1 MRGDARGKWNFY
13 WSDGDYG
20 IEGDVRKNKSYYTLS
35 PLYINGHFMA
45 NEGPTFQSR
54 TQWDCVL
61 EAIKYAYDFQ
71 PRVEGQK
78 KKWWQFWKAESF
90 SADEVPDT
98 ISRYYMV
105 FVDNKNIGSYL
116 TVEEAQ
122 EVAESK
128 NGEVIEYIVK
138 LSDEERE
145 YVSKVNREFRQRQK
159 TGEFFKDWWW
169 KEESDRFSNAD
180 DPNLHYPTT
189 FPEETDFFDK
199 NILGEDDRQ
208 SKMSARGISDA
219 YGISPQ
225 MARILVS
232 SRVFG
237 MYMSQQNS
245 PATIEKYRQRILDAI
260 DDYAPQSEKEVQM
273 LKVLRPHMATRGVK
287 GPSPSFWTTYRGWS
301 YPKPELSYYYDDY
314 YDYPV
319 PFMGYELDKDYLV
332 EDYGAES
339 FGAEGGYSHQVFNT
353 TSKAHAEKVASLVP
367 DSIVIVNLHGIPDDS
382 SHYFVMSK
390 TSYDEARPY
399 FMGWLRENDYFRTNQ
414 FLSEVKYDAESFED
428 FKRILVGDRAIA
440 GDMGYMEGLEEYYEE
455 YLEDFT
461 GDNPES
467 FEDFQERILRE
478 HYADEDFKR
487 IIFGADGQ
495 PIYERKY
502 RQIVVDDKLKN
513 KLQTLESIIKSLNEA
528 IQGGRF
534 DVIETEALRRAVS
547 EVYFARD
554 IVMGG
559 YWESE
564 SFHSYKVAPDLS
576 SYTKAELVS
585 SIAGP
590 QGTAA
595 YDEVVYDPIAQSRLS
610 AETATQRFK
619 NYGNSLSGDTVCP
632 ACGDESW
639 DEYSDGDEWR
649 GYCGC
654 GYDFDAGS
662 ALPNPLLTF
671 YEMEA
676 LKEQGKLTSDQ
687 KEYLEWRITST
698 LSDLDSSS
706 HNKKYIQDELVAHGW
721 TLDRWGNAEPP
732 EESVSTLVGNAESID
747 SFSPARLM
755 ILGASIG
762 VALGLYNTRGE

>member
-1 MRGDARGKWNFY
+1 MPFKSKEQERYLQINEPEIYRDWVEKYGHFKGAESEADDPLKYLSITGYYPKVGRSRRYPVYTGDRWNPIYYGEVSMTGDARGKWNFY

-20 IEGDVRKNKSYYTLS
+20 IEGYVRKNKSYYTLS

-71 PRVEGQK
+71 PRVEDQK

-90 SADEVPDT
+90 GADEIVHCSFCSE
-98 ISRYYMV
+98 I
-105 FVDNKNIGSYL
+105 IGTEQEVYDEE
-116 TVEEAQ
+116 TVEWYNA
-122 EVAESK
+122 
-128 NGEVIEYIVK
+128 NGETVCPPCYKEWMK
-138 LSDEERE
+138 EWERD
-145 YVSKVNREFRQRQK
+145 
-159 TGEFFKDWWW
+159 TDM
-169 KEESDRFSNAD
+169 
-180 DPNLHYPTT
+180 HYT
-189 FPEETDFFDK
+189 
-199 NILGEDDRQ
+199 
-208 SKMSARGISDA
+208 
-219 YGISPQ
+219 
-225 MARILVS
+225 
-232 SRVFG
+232 
-237 MYMSQQNS
+237 
-245 PATIEKYRQRILDAI
+245 
-260 DDYAPQSEKEVQM
+260 
-273 LKVLRPHMATRGVK
+273 
-287 GPSPSFWTTYRGWS
+287 
-301 YPKPELSYYYDDY
+301 
-314 YDYPV
+314 
-319 PFMGYELDKDYLV
+319 PFY
-332 EDYGAES
+332 
-339 FGAEGGYSHQVFNT
+339 
-353 TSKAHAEKVASLVP
+353 
-367 DSIVIVNLHGIPDDS
+367 
-382 SHYFVMSK
+382 
-390 TSYDEARPY
+390 
-399 FMGWLRENDYFRTNQ
+399 
-414 FLSEVKYDAESFED
+414 AESFED
-428 FKRILVGDRAIA
+428 FKRIIFGAESSVYYEVLVDETGN
-440 GDMGYMEGLEEYYEE
+440 GLEEAEIVATYPTFEE
-455 YLEDFT
+455 AKNASQKLHSPSWVAETRFV
-461 GDNPES
+461 GDTDEVIESTIIYGAES
-467 FEDFQERILRE
+467 FR
-478 HYADEDFKR
+478 
-487 IIFGADGQ
+487 
-495 PIYERKY
+495 
-502 RQIVVDDKLKN
+502 
-513 KLQTLESIIKSLNEA
+513 
-528 IQGGRF
+528 
-534 DVIETEALRRAVS
+534 
-547 EVYFARD
+547 
-554 IVMGG
+554 
-559 YWESE
+559 
-564 SFHSYKVAPDLS
+564 SYKVAPDLS

-732 EESVSTLVGNAESID
+732 EESVATLVGNAESIN
-747 SFSPARLM
+747 SFSPARLI

>member
-1 MRGDARGKWNFY
+1 MPFKSKEQERYLQINEPEIYRDWVEK
-13 WSDGDYG
+13 YG
-20 IEGDVRKNKSYYTLS
+20 RFKG
-35 PLYINGHFMA
+35 
-45 NEGPTFQSR
+45 
-54 TQWDCVL
+54 
-61 EAIKYAYDFQ
+61 
-71 PRVEGQK
+71 
-78 KKWWQFWKAESF
+78 AESLPLNPM
-90 SADEVPDT
+90 EVPNT

-105 FVDNKNIGSYL
+105 FVDNKKIGSYL

-128 NGEVIEYIVK
+128 NGEVIEYIAD
-138 LSDEERE
+138 LTDAERE
-145 YVSKVNREFRQRQK
+145 YMTKVNREFSQRQK

-180 DPNLHYPTT
+180 DPYLRYTTT
-189 FPEETDFFDK
+189 FPEENDFFDE
-199 NILGEDDRQ
+199 NILGEDDRR
-208 SKMSARGISDA
+208 SKWISDA

-225 MARILVS
+225 MARILDS

-237 MYMSQQNS
+237 MYMSQRDS
-245 PATIEKYRQRILDAI
+245 PATIKKYRERILDAI
-260 DDYAPQSEKEVQM
+260 DDYTPQSEKEAQM

-301 YPKPELSYYYDDY
+301 YPKPVLNYYFDDY

-319 PFMGYELDKDYLV
+319 PFMGYDLDKDYLV

-339 FGAEGGYSHQVFNT
+339 F
-353 TSKAHAEKVASLVP
+353 
-367 DSIVIVNLHGIPDDS
+367 
-382 SHYFVMSK
+382 
-390 TSYDEARPY
+390 R
-399 FMGWLRENDYFRTNQ
+399 
-414 FLSEVKYDAESFED
+414 
-428 FKRILVGDRAIA
+428 
-440 GDMGYMEGLEEYYEE
+440 
-455 YLEDFT
+455 
-461 GDNPES
+461 
-467 FEDFQERILRE
+467 
-478 HYADEDFKR
+478 
-487 IIFGADGQ
+487 
-495 PIYERKY
+495 
-502 RQIVVDDKLKN
+502 
-513 KLQTLESIIKSLNEA
+513 
-528 IQGGRF
+528 
-534 DVIETEALRRAVS
+534 
-547 EVYFARD
+547 
-554 IVMGG
+554 
-559 YWESE
+559 
-564 SFHSYKVAPDLS
+564 SYKVAPDLS

-595 YDEVVYDPIAQSRLS
+595 YDEVAYDPIAQSRLS

-732 EESVSTLVGNAESID
+732 EESVATLVGNAESIN
-747 SFSPARLM
+747 SFSPARLI